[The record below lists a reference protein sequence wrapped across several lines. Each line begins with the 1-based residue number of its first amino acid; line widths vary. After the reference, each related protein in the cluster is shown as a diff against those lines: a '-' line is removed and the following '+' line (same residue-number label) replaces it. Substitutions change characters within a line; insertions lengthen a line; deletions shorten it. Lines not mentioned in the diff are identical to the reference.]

1 MALRSR
7 VRICFSLDD
16 EKYLVAS
23 ASFTSFSPR
32 LSRFGPGIRGRHS
45 VFVDSYCIT
54 HGDAPYKGHWWSKVE
69 KEEEKSTAP
78 GGIQT
83 HDWLRDHK
91 IPWALPLRNNR
102 YCPKSWLAKCFKLSK
117 NLAEVGKTLDPR
129 FTSSNPGRI
138 QAETSLLATNDLVS
152 IFWNG
157 SGPVEFVWG
166 TWL

>member
-23 ASFTSFSPR
+23 ASFTSFYPR
-32 LSRFGPGIRGRHS
+32 LNRFGPGIRGRYS
-45 VFVDSYCIT
+45 VFVDGYCIT
-54 HGDAPYKGHWWSKVE
+54 YRDAPYKGHWWSKVE
-69 KEEEKSTAP
+69 KRRRKEHSTRRDSNP
-78 GGIQT
+78 
-83 HDWLRDHK
+83 WLRDHK
-91 IPWALPLRNNR
+91 ITWALPLRNNH